1 MAFRSVTTMEK
12 PLQHISLTDWYAR
25 LNQMRNIADA
35 RRSDAFAIRH
45 ASRSLRN
52 ETRIE
57 SVWANYETNEALT
70 DRISELNR
78 WKDIISKTFER
89 IEREIDML
97 QEEKNATERELE
109 TLAGPISVIAECL
122 TMRDGRL
129 GSEITY
135 DEADTEIKN
144 ELAILENNQRL
155 LADRCQKAWEKLT
168 RLEEVRFKIGM
179 EIENKVEAVELDK
192 SQLALDRNAANI
204 SYKPDPTRNP
214 KNLFSSCSYETWLEH
229 VKNVKL
235 LAENELADTYAI
247 REALF
252 VCREKARNMLQ
263 SQMERAEH
271 TIRKRI
277 FETQRAG
284 NELEWQQTKMKEEM
298 ERAVC
303 EIRNSEQALRDKVD
317 ALKLA
322 ETRLE
327 NRAQRS
333 GMELCMDQAHDMLCL
348 EVEKLR
354 EIRRRLMAKIDE
366 SKTNFN
372 LLEEH
377 AKRIDVDL
385 ENKQHA
391 LMTDIRALDL
401 RMRLRGGEFGI
412 KVASPSA
419 QTDRNIVLTR
429 MEKEIPK
436 E

>member
-1 MAFRSVTTMEK
+1 MAFHSVVTMEK

-25 LNQMRNIADA
+25 VNLMRNVADA

-45 ASRSLRN
+45 GSRSLRN

-57 SVWANYETNEALT
+57 SAWANYETNEALT

-78 WKDIISKTFER
+78 WRDIIAKTFER
-89 IEREIDML
+89 IEREIVML
-97 QEEKNATERELE
+97 QDEKNATERELE
-109 TLAGPISVIAECL
+109 ALAGPISVIAECL

-155 LADRCQKAWEKLT
+155 LSDRCQKAWEKLA
-168 RLEEVRFKIGM
+168 RLEEVRFKIGL
-179 EIENKVEAVELDK
+179 EIENKVEAVELDN
-192 SQLALDRNAANI
+192 SQLALDRNSANI
-204 SYKPDPTRNP
+204 SFKPDATRNP
-214 KNLFSSCSYETWLEH
+214 KNSCSYETWLET

-263 SQMERAEH
+263 SQQERAEH

-277 FETQRAG
+277 FETQRAR
-284 NELEWQQTKMKEEM
+284 NELEWQQLKMKEEM
-298 ERAVC
+298 EKAMC
-303 EIRNSEQALRDKVD
+303 EIRTSEQALRDKVD

-354 EIRRRLMAKIDE
+354 EIRRRLQAKIDD
-366 SKTNFN
+366 SKMNFN
-372 LLEEH
+372 LLQEH
-377 AKRIDVDL
+377 GKRIDVDL
-385 ENKQHA
+385 ENKQHS

-401 RMRLRGGEFGI
+401 RMRLKGGEFGL
-412 KVASPSA
+412 KTSNPN
-419 QTDRNIVLTR
+419 QTDRNITLTR
-429 MEKEIPK
+429 MENEIPK
-436 E
+436 D

>member
-1 MAFRSVTTMEK
+1 MAFHSVVTMEK
-12 PLQHISLTDWYAR
+12 PLQHISLTDWHAR
-25 LNQMRNIADA
+25 VSQLRNVADA

-57 SVWANYETNEALT
+57 GDWANYETNEGLT

-78 WKDIISKTFER
+78 WRDIIAKTFDR
-89 IEREIDML
+89 IEREIYML

-109 TLAGPISVIAECL
+109 TLTGPISVIAECL

-129 GSEITY
+129 GSEMTY

-179 EIENKVEAVELDK
+179 EIDNKLEAVELDN

-214 KNLFSSCSYETWLEH
+214 KNSCSYETWLEH
-229 VKNVKL
+229 VKNMKQ

-263 SQMERAEH
+263 SQQERAEH

-277 FETQRAG
+277 FETQRAR
-284 NELEWQQTKMKEEM
+284 NELEWQKMKMKDEM
-298 ERAVC
+298 EQAVC
-303 EIRNSEQALRDKVD
+303 EIKTLEQALRDKSD
-317 ALKLA
+317 GLKLA

-333 GMELCMDQAHDMLCL
+333 GMELCMDQAHEMLCV

-354 EIRRRLMAKIDE
+354 EIRRRLICKIDE
-366 SKTNFN
+366 SKANYN
-372 LLEEH
+372 LMEEH
-377 AKRIDVDL
+377 AQKIDVDL
-385 ENKQHA
+385 ENKQHS

-401 RMRLRGGEFGI
+401 RQRLKGGEFGL
-412 KVASPSA
+412 KMANPSA

-429 MEKEIPK
+429 MEDEIPK
-436 E
+436 T

>member
-1 MAFRSVTTMEK
+1 MAFHSVVTMEK
-12 PLQHISLTDWYAR
+12 PMQHISLTDWYAR
-25 LNQMRNIADA
+25 VNQMRNIADA

-45 ASRSLRN
+45 SSRSLRN

-57 SVWANYETNEALT
+57 GDWANYETNETLT

-78 WKDIISKTFER
+78 WRDILEKSFER
-89 IEREIDML
+89 IVREIDML

-109 TLAGPISVIAECL
+109 ALTGPISVIAECL

-144 ELAILENNQRL
+144 ELAVLENNQRL
-155 LADRCQKAWEKLT
+155 LADRCQKAWEKLC
-168 RLEEVRFKIGM
+168 RLEEVRFKIGL
-179 EIENKVEAVELDK
+179 EIENKVEAVQLDK
-192 SQLALDRNAANI
+192 SQLALDRNSANI
-204 SYKPDPTRNP
+204 SYKPDATRNP
-214 KNLFSSCSYETWLEH
+214 KNSCSYEAWLEN
-229 VKNVKL
+229 VKNMKL

-263 SQMERAEH
+263 SQQDRAEH

-277 FETQRAG
+277 FETQRAR
-284 NELEWQQTKMKEEM
+284 NELEWQQLKMKEEM
-298 ERAVC
+298 EKAVC
-303 EIRNSEQALRDKVD
+303 EIRISEQALRDKTD

-366 SKTNFN
+366 SKSNFN

-377 AKRIDVDL
+377 GKRIDTDL
-385 ENKQHA
+385 ENKQHS

-401 RMRLRGGEFGI
+401 RMRLRGGEFGS
-412 KVASPSA
+412 KVISGS
-419 QTDRNIVLTR
+419 QTDRNITLTR
-429 MEKEIPK
+429 MENEIPK
-436 E
+436 D

>member
-1 MAFRSVTTMEK
+1 MAFRSVVTMEK

-25 LNQMRNIADA
+25 VNQMRNVADA
-35 RRSDAFAIRH
+35 RRTDAFAIRH
-45 ASRSLRN
+45 SSRSLRN

-57 SVWANYETNEALT
+57 GDWANYETNEALT

-78 WKDIISKTFER
+78 WRDIISKSFEK
-89 IEREIDML
+89 IEREIFML

-109 TLAGPISVIAECL
+109 ALAGPISVIAECL
-122 TMRDGRL
+122 TIRDGRL

-144 ELAILENNQRL
+144 ELVVLENNQRL
-155 LADRCQKAWEKLT
+155 LADRCQKAWEKLN
-168 RLEEVRFKIGM
+168 RLEEVRFKIGL
-179 EIENKVEAVELDK
+179 EIEFKVEAVQLDN
-192 SQLALDRNAANI
+192 SQLALDRNSANI

-214 KNLFSSCSYETWLEH
+214 KNSCSYESWLEN
-229 VKNVKL
+229 VKNIKL

-263 SQMERAEH
+263 SQQERAEH

-277 FETQRAG
+277 FETQRAR
-284 NELEWQQTKMKEEM
+284 NELEWQQLKMKEEM
-298 ERAVC
+298 EKAMC
-303 EIRNSEQALRDKVD
+303 EIRTSENALRDKTD

-354 EIRRRLMAKIDE
+354 EIRRRLQAKIDE
-366 SKTNFN
+366 SKTNFS

-377 AKRIDVDL
+377 GKRIDVDL
-385 ENKQHA
+385 ENKQHS

-401 RMRLRGGEFGI
+401 RMRLRGGEFGS
-412 KVASPSA
+412 KVTNAS
-419 QTDRNIVLTR
+419 QTDRNITLTR
-429 MEKEIPK
+429 MENEIPK
-436 E
+436 D